1 MFLTLTD
8 GLKKETS
15 VDIAGGII
23 GQHLTFTAYAYRIDV
38 KDRIQ
43 LSGGIDVSKIAAFT
57 AAGFTQT
64 ANVFVN
70 ALDTRTTG
78 FEFVAGYH
86 TAINTDSKISFNA
99 AYSYMSTDTL
109 AVKKPAQA
117 LQRLIMS
124 LSVTSQSVNQK
135 TN

>member
-1 MFLTLTD
+1 M
-8 GLKKETS
+8 
-15 VDIAGGII
+15 DIAGGITSKI
-23 GQHLTFTAYAYRIDV
+23 GEHLTFTADAYRIDV

-57 AAGFTQT
+57 AAGFNQT